1 MRILVLS
8 QNYDP
13 EPIPKPGDLAR
24 ELKRRGHDVTV
35 VTGFPNYPEGRLYPG
50 FALRALQREVR
61 DGVDVLRGFVFPYH
75 GSSPWRRII
84 HYASFVVSATFAA
97 MRAGPFDAIYVW
109 HPPLTVGIAAWLISR
124 WHRAPFLYDVQDI
137 WPESAVLS
145 GILKPGIAVRLIS
158 RMEKFVYARASHILV
173 VTDGA
178 RDNLLGKGVPPAKI
192 SVMPHWIDEGLFE
205 AVPEDEVQR
214 IRDAHGWGDRFIV
227 LFGGNLGMV
236 QGLDTVVNAARS
248 LDASRTRIVLVGDG
262 SDRERLRS
270 MVAGLGV
277 GDRVQFIDRQPM
289 SAMPAFMA
297 AADALL
303 VHLKRSELSR
313 YVIPTKTFAYLA
325 AAKPIVMAMEGA
337 ASDLVTAA
345 GAGIVIDPDDAPL
358 LARTIEELG
367 GMEAAERD
375 RMGQNGRA
383 YLRANFSK
391 QRVIAMYEDLLA
403 SVAARP
409 S

>member
-1 MRILVLS
+1 ML
-8 QNYDP
+8 
-13 EPIPKPGDLAR
+13 
-24 ELKRRGHDVTV
+24 
-35 VTGFPNYPEGRLYPG
+35 TGYPNYPSGKLYDGYRLRLFERSEVDGVPVMRAYEYPDHGKRVRGRLLNYG
-50 FALRALQREVR
+50 SLVFSMALAIPRLKRA
-61 DGVDVLRGFVFPYH
+61 DV
-75 GSSPWRRII
+75 
-84 HYASFVVSATFAA
+84 
-97 MRAGPFDAIYVW
+97 MYVW
-109 HPPLTVGIAAWLISR
+109 HPPLTIGVAAWLVSR
-124 WHRAPFLYDVQDI
+124 FRRIPFVYDVQDI

-173 VTDGA
+173 VTEGA

-345 GAGIVIDPDDAPL
+345 GAGIVIAPDDAPL

-367 GMEAAERD
+367 GMKAAKRD

-403 SVAARP
+403 SVAARR